1 MKNFAVTR
9 VQRVGDDLI
18 ISFNDK
24 SEIVVNISTFK
35 ENRVEESDEE
45 KKKRL
50 VLGMYVERGG
60 KSFLI
65 DESSG
70 ISVEI

>member
-45 KKKRL
+45 KKRRL
-50 VLGMYVERGG
+50 VLGMYVERDG